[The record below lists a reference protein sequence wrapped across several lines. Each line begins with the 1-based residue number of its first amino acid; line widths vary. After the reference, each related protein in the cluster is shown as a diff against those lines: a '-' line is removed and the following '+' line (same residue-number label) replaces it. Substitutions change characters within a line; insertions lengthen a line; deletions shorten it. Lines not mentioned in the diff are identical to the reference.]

1 MKDYLK
7 TVKNTDGAYRNN
19 GSAVYNVYF
28 ADGTVVGIN
37 INGHDY
43 YFCLNAKALDE
54 YSAKPCV
61 RENYVGKGIEP
72 YINYENTDCSLKDY
86 YKLSPSKTI
95 QMNGWKIPD
104 NYAWKY

>member
-1 MKDYLK
+1 MNMLHLAKVRDEAASVLSLDFHPSK
-7 TVKNTDGAYRNN
+7 TA
-19 GSAVYNVYF
+19 
-28 ADGTVVGIN
+28 
-37 INGHDY
+37 
-43 YFCLNAKALDE
+43 

-72 YINYENTDCSLKDY
+72 YINYENTDCSLEDY

-104 NYAWKY
+104 NYSWKY